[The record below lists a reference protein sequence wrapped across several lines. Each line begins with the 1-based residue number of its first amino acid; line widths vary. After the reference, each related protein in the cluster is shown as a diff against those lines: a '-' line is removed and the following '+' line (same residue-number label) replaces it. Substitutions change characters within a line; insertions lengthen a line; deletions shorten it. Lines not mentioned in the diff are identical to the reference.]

1 MRPIKRTTTK
11 WCLAG
16 MLLLASAGVFAMR
29 EFRVYPGMEE
39 EADAPLPADYQVPAE
54 FVVGRLMYPGRSRGA
69 FGGGSDWT
77 KGQSSWTVDYPKGD
91 RTFIAML
98 KRLSVIDVR
107 SVEQPVNPDD
117 GDDIFDWPFLLVSM
131 PGSWDLTDA
140 QASKL
145 REYLLR
151 GGYLLCDSFFG
162 TNEWAGFEAGV
173 KKIFPDRAIV
183 DLPDDHPMFH
193 TVYDLGVRKQVG
205 NYRSMIS
212 RGVPYR
218 DDGAIPHWRAVLD
231 DEGRVMIAIA
241 FNNDLGDSWQLADEP
256 EYPQEDS
263 NLGLRMGVNYAVYAL
278 TH

>member
-1 MRPIKRTTTK
+1 VCSFRPTALK
-11 WCLAG
+11 WWLAG
-16 MLLLASAGVFAMR
+16 ALLLASAGVFAMR

-54 FVVGRLMYPGRSRGA
+54 FVVGRLMYPGRARGP
-69 FGGGSDWT
+69 FGGGGDWT
-77 KGQSSWTVDYPKGD
+77 QGRSTWTVDYPKGD

-98 KRLSVIDVR
+98 KRLSLIDVR

-140 QASKL
+140 QAAKL

-162 TNEWAGFEAGV
+162 TNEWAGFEAGI

-193 TVYDLGVRKQVG
+193 TVYDLSVRKQVG
-205 NYRSMIS
+205 NYRSMIN

-231 DEGRVMIAIA
+231 DQGRVMIAIA

-256 EYPQEDS
+256 NYPQEDS
-263 NLGLRMGVNYAVYAL
+263 NLGLRMGVNYAVYDL